1 MRTLGYMLSALALT
15 AQGCYTETR
24 VRRTVTRADGST
36 EVYENNS
43 NGYNYNPNW
52 TGHSENTFIGHTY
65 NVNTPQSPFM
75 SSATPGPFGQFTI
88 R

>member
-1 MRTLGYMLSALALT
+1 MRTLAAILALC
-15 AQGCYTETR
+15 ALSGCYTETR
-24 VRRTVTRADGST
+24 VTRTVTRADGST
-36 EVYENNS
+36 EVYENRS

-65 NVNTPQSPFM
+65 NVNMNTPQSPFM
-75 SSATPGPFGQFTI
+75 GTATPGPFGQYTI

>member
-1 MRTLGYMLSALALT
+1 MRTLGYIFSALALT

-24 VRRTVTRADGST
+24 VTRTITRADGST
-36 EVYENNS
+36 EVYENRS

-52 TGHSENTFIGHTY
+52 TGHSENTFTGHNY
-65 NVNTPQSPFM
+65 NVNTPSPFTTAVPQ
-75 SSATPGPFGQFTI
+75 SAPQYTI